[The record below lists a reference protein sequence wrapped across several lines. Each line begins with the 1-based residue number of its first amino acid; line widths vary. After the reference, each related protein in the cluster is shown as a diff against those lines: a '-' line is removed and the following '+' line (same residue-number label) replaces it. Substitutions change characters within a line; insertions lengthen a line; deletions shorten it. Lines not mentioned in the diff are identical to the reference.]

1 MERFYRLVTLER
13 GAIASLAAVCIG
25 ALLLLAGVNQWRVHN
40 FGDLDYTS
48 TMRLVVP
55 GVMLTALGVQTLFAS
70 FLIGILRT
78 MRRDQH

>member
-1 MERFYRLVTLER
+1 
-13 GAIASLAAVCIG
+13 
-25 ALLLLAGVNQWRVHN
+25 
-40 FGDLDYTS
+40 
-48 TMRLVVP
+48 MRLVVP